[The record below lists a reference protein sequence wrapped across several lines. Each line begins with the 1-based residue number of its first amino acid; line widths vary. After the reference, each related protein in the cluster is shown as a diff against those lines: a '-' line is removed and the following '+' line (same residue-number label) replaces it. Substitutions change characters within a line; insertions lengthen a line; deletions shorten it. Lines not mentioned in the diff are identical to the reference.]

1 MPERCTV
8 CAHPDVQRIDDR
20 LRQRPPIV
28 GLAKEF
34 QVTRDSM
41 TRHRDRHAD
50 IPPIELPSEPVPR
63 TVTGKRRSAPPKTG
77 RKGPPP
83 ANARELFLEEF
94 RKTGNVTSSAE
105 AAHVERTSIFRWQ
118 EMDNAFALA
127 FQQAEIEAVERLEA
141 EARERAVKGSK
152 LIRRVTRNGRLIEE
166 IEEWRPSDAMLIKLL
181 QALRPE
187 KYGDKLSVTST
198 TIVKTV
204 DSTAWEAV

>member
-1 MPERCTV
+1 M
-8 CAHPDVQRIDDR
+8 
-20 LRQRPPIV
+20 
-28 GLAKEF
+28 
-34 QVTRDSM
+34 TRDSM

-50 IPPIELPSEPVPR
+50 IPPIELPTEDVPR
-63 TVTGKRRSAPPKTG
+63 TATGRRLRPPKKIG

-94 RKTGNVTSSAE
+94 RKTGNITSSAE

-127 FQQAEIEAVERLEA
+127 FQQAEVEAVERLEA
-141 EARERAVKGSK
+141 EARERAIKGSK

-204 DSTAWEAV
+204 DADAWNAV